1 MEEDNIT
8 ATAGDQVTL
17 ECNVDANPMNLSL
30 VKWYFLNMKDFK
42 PFLVSKKKVSQ

>member
-30 VKWYFLNMKDFK
+30 VKWYFLNMKDLK
-42 PFLVSKKKVSQ
+42 PFLV